1 MAKRFFD
8 IVLSLCA
15 LVALAPVMLAVAVAV
30 KADSSGPVFF
40 RQIRVGLGGR
50 DFEIMKFRSMS
61 HDPVASQGAFDAGN
75 SSRVTSVGQVIRK
88 TKLDELPQF
97 VNVLKGDMSIVG
109 PRPEVRKWV
118 EAYPDRWSKVHRV
131 RPGITDPAAIEFSD
145 EEGML
150 SEYDDPNEV
159 YRTVILP
166 RKLDLY
172 ELYIER
178 RSLFFDVG
186 VMLKTFTKILRG

>member
-1 MAKRFFD
+1 MVKRFFD
-8 IVLSLCA
+8 IVVSLCA
-15 LVALAPVMLAVAVAV
+15 LFVLAPVMLAVAVAV
-30 KADSSGPVFF
+30 KTDSSGPVFF

-61 HDPVASQGAFDAGN
+61 HDPVASQGVFDAGN
-75 SSRVTSVGQVIRK
+75 SSRVTAVGQVIRK

-118 EAYPDRWSKVHRV
+118 EAYPERWSKVHCV
-131 RPGITDPAAIEFSD
+131 RPGITDPAAIEFKD
-145 EEGML
+145 EEALLAG
-150 SEYDDPNEV
+150 YDDPVEA

-172 ELYIER
+172 EMYIDK
-178 RSLFFDVG
+178 RSLFSDVG
-186 VMLKTFTKILRG
+186 VMLKTFTKIVRG